1 MKKEP
6 SLNIHTRDK
15 FRQLIVQKT
24 GLEIRE
30 QNLGSFDNIII
41 NRTRKLRFDEPE
53 NYFIFLSLHC
63 HDSQKEWEELVLELT
78 NNESYFF
85 RDQGQFK
92 LLEEHILPE
101 LIKRKKITKSLRIC
115 SAGYSTGP
123 EPYSLAILLKELI
136 PDIQTWNLLILGV
149 DINHEVLEV
158 ARKGV
163 YSPWSFRRVA
173 PEIKEKYFTK
183 KGEQYQIN
191 NDIKKL
197 LKFEVCNL
205 VENEQNSKKSDFLD
219 IVLIVCRNVFIYFSQ
234 KTIKKILNIF
244 YNKLQP
250 SGYLLTGHSEIIS
263 QNSGLIKFK
272 KKLFAQSLIYQKPKL
287 DEVIKTTTLLA
298 NQKSLY
304 PVNQV
309 VKNTKKSGLDVIP
322 KPSKNISKRNIN
334 LLEVKPKNK
343 EISSPEIDH
352 LKEIEDIKMLLQK
365 RSYNLVTQK
374 LINILDKFHND
385 LNYLSFLAETYANIG
400 KYEQAIKHCN
410 HALDVDN
417 LSFKFYYLLVDVY
430 QEKKEDELTK
440 RILDKIIYLNANSVY
455 GYFKLGN
462 FYQDRGNAKK
472 AKKMYHNT
480 LKILDTLP
488 NNQQIAELNDLS
500 VEELSIKL
508 SNLVN

>member
-1 MKKEP
+1 M
-6 SLNIHTRDK
+6 
-15 FRQLIVQKT
+15 
-24 GLEIRE
+24 
-30 QNLGSFDNIII
+30 
-41 NRTRKLRFDEPE
+41 
-53 NYFIFLSLHC
+53 
-63 HDSQKEWEELVLELT
+63 
-78 NNESYFF
+78 
-85 RDQGQFK
+85 
-92 LLEEHILPE
+92 
-101 LIKRKKITKSLRIC
+101 
-115 SAGYSTGP
+115 
-123 EPYSLAILLKELI
+123 
-136 PDIQTWNLLILGV
+136 
-149 DINHEVLEV
+149 
-158 ARKGV
+158 
-163 YSPWSFRRVA
+163 
-173 PEIKEKYFTK
+173 
-183 KGEQYQIN
+183 
-191 NDIKKL
+191 
-197 LKFEVCNL
+197 
-205 VENEQNSKKSDFLD
+205 
-219 IVLIVCRNVFIYFSQ
+219 IVCRNVFIYFSQ

-250 SGYLLTGHSEIIS
+250 SGYLLTGHAEIIS

-309 VKNTKKSGLDVIP
+309 VKNTKKSGLDIIP

-374 LINILDKFHND
+374 LINILDKFPND
-385 LNYLSFLAETYANIG
+385 LNYLYFLAETYANIG

-417 LSFKFYYLLVDVY
+417 LSFKFYYLLVDIY